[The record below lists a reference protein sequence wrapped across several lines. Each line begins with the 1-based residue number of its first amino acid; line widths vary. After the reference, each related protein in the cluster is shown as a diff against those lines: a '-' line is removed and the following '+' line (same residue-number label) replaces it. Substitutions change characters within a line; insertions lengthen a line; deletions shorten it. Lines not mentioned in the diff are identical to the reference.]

1 MRKEK
6 GKCPVKTLYRLL
18 TAALFT
24 LCLGMTAL
32 ADLLPP
38 EPQPETRPGP
48 LVPILIIG
56 VALIAAAILIVVLR
70 RRRR

>member
-1 MRKEK
+1 M
-6 GKCPVKTLYRLL
+6 KTLYRLL

-38 EPQPETRPGP
+38 EPQPEPKSGP

-56 VALIAAAILIVVLR
+56 VAVIAAAILIVILR

>member
-1 MRKEK
+1 MKALCRF
-6 GKCPVKTLYRLL
+6 L
-18 TAALFT
+18 TAALWT

-38 EPQPETRPGP
+38 EPNPEPGNRGP
-48 LVPILIIG
+48 LTAVFIIAIA
-56 VALIAAAILIVVLR
+56 VIAAAVLTVILR